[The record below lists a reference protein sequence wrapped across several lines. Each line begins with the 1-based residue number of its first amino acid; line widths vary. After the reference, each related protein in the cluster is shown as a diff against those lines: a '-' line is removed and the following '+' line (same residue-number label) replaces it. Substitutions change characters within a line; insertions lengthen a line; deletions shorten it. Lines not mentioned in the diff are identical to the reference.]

1 MPVPVATALAEVPI
15 WRGLRHSPGDI
26 GASVPCADP
35 EPRSADRGA
44 VRGYDDA
51 RGSSAHADWE
61 NEISVLKYQ
70 ITIHTAAPAAMMS
83 ATATS
88 RQPIPID

>member
-1 MPVPVATALAEVPI
+1 VTNDAATAVE
-15 WRGLRHSPGDI
+15 RGDPRTPGRP
-26 GASVPCADP
+26 AMFP
-35 EPRSADRGA
+35 EQPDRSADMGA
-44 VRGYDDA
+44 VRGYDGA
-51 RGSSAHADWE
+51 RGSPAHAEWK

>member
-1 MPVPVATALAEVPI
+1 M
-15 WRGLRHSPGDI
+15 
-26 GASVPCADP
+26 
-35 EPRSADRGA
+35 GA

-51 RGSSAHADWE
+51 RGEPAAHADWK

-70 ITIHTAAPAAMMS
+70 ITIHRAAPAAMMS